1 VTDRELIPTQSA
13 YLELKAERAGMDE
26 GYRFLDEKRLILASE
41 ILSALRAHEQT
52 MKRWREAERAALH
65 ALRGA
70 VGRHGLEELSLYPP
84 LAAPSCAAEPEA
96 RTVLGVRIEQLPSAL
111 DPLAVPPAIKE
122 GGEPAPESGIGIEHG
137 SVSADGISLPGLDA
151 NPSSE
156 TEPPRRALNPS
167 PEAEHCRDCFAELLP
182 IARQLAVIDG
192 NLERLRDEYTRT
204 ARRARAL
211 EDVLLP
217 EIDDNLKAIDN
228 ALEELEREESVRVR
242 YTAR

>member
-1 VTDRELIPTQSA
+1 VTNRELIPTQSA

-41 ILSALRAHEQT
+41 ILTALRTHEQV
-52 MKRWREAERAALH
+52 MKRWREAERAALD
-65 ALRGA
+65 ALRAA
-70 VGRHGLEELSLYPP
+70 VGRHGVEELSLYPP
-84 LAAPSCAAEPEA
+84 LAAPSCVAETEV

-111 DPLAVPPAIKE
+111 
-122 GGEPAPESGIGIEHG
+122 ESGNSMETG
-137 SVSADGISLPGLDA
+137 SARENAETRAGPSLNSTA
-151 NPSSE
+151 QSEPSK
-156 TEPPRRALNPS
+156 RALNPS
-167 PEAEHCRDCFAELLP
+167 PEADHCRDCFAELLP
-182 IARQLAVIDG
+182 LARHLAVIDG